1 MIGKSSCDDSTDE
14 REDWERWE
22 SAEES
27 ELILAMDVHF
37 ANCIRKYSKCLDCL
51 CVPRSDHSRWSW
63 PVLLLHNWVCLCA
76 IGRWTSVMGVV
87 RDVGFG

>member
-1 MIGKSSCDDSTDE
+1 MIGKSNCDGSTDE
-14 REDWERWE
+14 REDWGRWE
-22 SAEES
+22 TVEES

-37 ANCIRKYSKCLDCL
+37 ANCTRKYSKYLDCL

-63 PVLLLHNWVCLCA
+63 SVLLLHSWVCLYA
-76 IGRWTSVMGVV
+76 IDHSTSVMGVV